1 MNINEFQKV
10 IRGSKVFD
18 FEGYNLEILKI
29 TNYRTGETVKIDLS
43 GITQDI
49 LDDLLVT
56 DEDDGEY

>member
-1 MNINEFQKV
+1 MNINEFQNV

-43 GITQDI
+43 GITQEI
-49 LDDLLVT
+49 LDELLVT
-56 DEDDGEY
+56 DDEEY